1 MTREERIIEQQ
12 TELKRPGGM
21 LASRPLNFFWV
32 VDCSGSMF
40 GEKMGTV
47 NNAIQETIPQM
58 QEAAEGNPN
67 AQLLVRTLKFSS
79 GASWV
84 NSAPVPVEDFAWEDL
99 IAIGV
104 TDMGEAFELLSQELT
119 IPPMSDRALPPVIVL
134 LSDGR
139 PTDDYQKS
147 LDKLLRLPWGKKA
160 VRIAISIGMD
170 ADDSVLEEFTR
181 SKDLVLKANN
191 ASTLTKMI
199 KWASTVASVVSAPG
213 SCLVV
218 DNSYAGDNNGLLM
231 LDMNNIPDD
240 SDIIDTQ
247 DVW

>member
-1 MTREERIIEQQ
+1 MTEEERVIEEAM
-12 TELKRPGGM
+12 ELKRPGGV
-21 LASRPLNFFWV
+21 LASRPLNFYWV

-47 NNAIQETIPQM
+47 NNAIQQAIPEM
-58 QEAAEGNPN
+58 QDAADDNPN
-67 AQLLVRTLKFSS
+67 AQLLVRTMIFSS
-79 GASWV
+79 GARWV
-84 NSAPVPVEDFAWEDL
+84 NDAPVPIDEFIWEDL
-99 IAIGV
+99 LAIGV
-104 TDMGEAFELLSQELT
+104 TDMGAAFELLSKELT

-139 PTDDYQKS
+139 PTDYYKDS
-147 LDKLLRLPWGKKA
+147 LDKLLKQPWGKKA
-160 VRIAISIGMD
+160 VRIAISIGQD
-170 ADDSVLEEFTR
+170 ADDAVLEEFTR

-191 ASTLTKMI
+191 AATLTKMI

-213 SCLVV
+213 SRMFTG
-218 DNSYAGDNNGLLM
+218 NTYSGDNNGLLM

-240 SDIIDTQ
+240 DIDTS

>member
-1 MTREERIIEQQ
+1 MDVNEEIKL
-12 TELKRPGGM
+12 ELKRPGSE
-21 LASRPLNFFWV
+21 LASRPLHFFWV

-47 NNAIQETIPQM
+47 NNAIQETVPEM

-79 GASWV
+79 GATWV
-84 NSAPVPVEDFAWEDL
+84 NPFPVKVEDFVWEDL

-104 TDMGEAFELLSQELT
+104 TDMGKAFDLLANELT

-139 PTDDYQKS
+139 PTDNYKAS
-147 LDKLLRLPWGKKA
+147 LKQLLSLPWGKKA
-160 VRIAISIGMD
+160 VRIAISIGQD
-170 ADDSVLEEFTR
+170 ADNDVLTEFTG
-181 SKDLVLKANN
+181 SPDLVLQANN
-191 ASTLTKMI
+191 ATTLTKMI
-199 KWASTVASVVSAPG
+199 KWASTVASVVSAPASRPDLG
-213 SCLVV
+213 A
-218 DNSYAGDNNGLLM
+218 DEHEGDNNGLLM
-231 LDMNNIPDD
+231 LDMDNIPDPN
-240 SDIIDTQ
+240 DIDVS

>member
-1 MTREERIIEQQ
+1 MDVNEEIRQ
-12 TELKRPGGM
+12 ELKRPGAE
-21 LASRPLNFFWV
+21 LASRPLHFFWV

-47 NNAIQETIPQM
+47 NNAIQETVPEM

-84 NSAPVPVEDFAWEDL
+84 NPDPVKVEDFVWEDL

-104 TDMGEAFELLSQELT
+104 TDMGKAFDLLAEELT

-139 PTDDYQKS
+139 PTDHYKPA
-147 LDKLLRLPWGKKA
+147 LKKLLSLPWGKKA
-160 VRIAISIGMD
+160 VRIAISIGQD
-170 ADDSVLEEFTR
+170 ADNDVLMEFTG
-181 SKDLVLKANN
+181 SKDLVLQANN
-191 ASTLTKMI
+191 ATTLTKMI
-199 KWASTVASVVSAPG
+199 KWASTVASVVSAPASRPDLG
-213 SCLVV
+213 DASLE
-218 DNSYAGDNNGLLM
+218 GDNNGLLM
-231 LDMNNIPDD
+231 LDMDNIPDPGD
-240 SDIIDTQ
+240 IDTS

>member
-1 MTREERIIEQQ
+1 MEVNEEIKM
-12 TELKRPGGM
+12 ELKRPGAE
-21 LASRPLNFFWV
+21 LVSRPLHFFWV

-47 NNAIQETIPQM
+47 NNAIQEAVPEM

-84 NSAPVPVEDFAWEDL
+84 NPDPVKVEEFVWEDL
-99 IAIGV
+99 VAIGV
-104 TDMGEAFELLSQELT
+104 TDMGKAFELLAGELT

-139 PTDDYQKS
+139 PTDNYKPA
-147 LDKLLRLPWGKKA
+147 LTKLLALPWGKKA
-160 VRIAISIGMD
+160 VRIAISIGQD
-170 ADDSVLEEFTR
+170 ADNDVLAEFTG
-181 SKDLVLKANN
+181 SPDLVLQANN
-191 ASTLTKMI
+191 ATALTKMI
-199 KWASTVASVVSAPG
+199 KWASTVASVVSAPSSRPDLG
-213 SCLVV
+213 GESRE
-218 DNSYAGDNNGLLM
+218 GDNNGLLM
-231 LDMNNIPDD
+231 LDMDKIPDPN
-240 SDIIDTQ
+240 DIEVS